1 MPQEARLGGARDDPT
16 GSRPAAGVRLVEW
29 TGVIA
34 FAATIMFV
42 LGSFQ
47 IIEGTL
53 ALLDEE
59 YYYASAS
66 GLAVQVSYTV
76 WGWLHLI
83 IGTVIVISAVGV
95 FGGRVWGRAVGV
107 LLAFMSAVTNWGF
120 AAANPVWSALMMTLA
135 IVVIWGLVVHGGA
148 IRGS

>member
-42 LGSFQ
+42 LGSFR

-59 YYYASAS
+59 YYEV
-66 GLAVQVSYTV
+66 LATGSWLDSKVSEGGT
-76 WGWLHLI
+76 GAARIEEQMRRAKEALEG
-83 IGTVIVISAVGV
+83 IGDAK
-95 FGGRVWGRAVGV
+95 A
-107 LLAFMSAVTNWGF
+107 
-120 AAANPVWSALMMTLA
+120 
-135 IVVIWGLVVHGGA
+135 
-148 IRGS
+148 